1 MVTGVN
7 SVDSTSRGKSKGNLK
22 ATASLP
28 GTRLL
33 WAGAVAFFLIIVS
46 WVLYAALSGKNGAL
60 QEVDLKVYWDGGLI
74 VRHVTPYY
82 NPHYYDPLYG
92 WGGTGKLALKFTYTP
107 FAAIAFALIS
117 FIPLTA
123 LYSVSVVVNM
133 ITFAA
138 ALWFTFYGLGY
149 SDRRVR
155 LGLTLLAAAATFWL
169 QPVVRTIY
177 LGQINLILMAAI
189 IWDLCQPDNSK
200 GRTRWWKGA
209 GTGVA

>member
-1 MVTGVN
+1 MN
-7 SVDSTSRGKSKGNLK
+7 SVDSTPQGKSKGNLK
-22 ATASLP
+22 ATAYLP

-33 WAGAVAFFLIIVS
+33 WGGAVAFFLVIVS
-46 WVLYAALSGKNGAL
+46 WVVYAALSGKNGAL

-82 NPHYYDPLYG
+82 NSHYYDPLYM

-123 LYSVSVVVNM
+123 LYSVSVVVNI
-133 ITFAA
+133 ITFAG

-149 SDRRVR
+149 RDRRVR
-155 LGLTLLAAAATFWL
+155 LGATLLAAAATFWL

-177 LGQINLILMAAI
+177 LGQINLILMA
-189 IWDLCQPDNSK
+189 DRKS
-200 GRTRWWKGA
+200 
-209 GTGVA
+209 VV

>member
-7 SVDSTSRGKSKGNLK
+7 SVDSTSQGKSKGNLK
-22 ATASLP
+22 AAAYLP

-33 WAGAVAFFLIIVS
+33 WGGAVAFFLIIVS
-46 WVLYAALSGKNGAL
+46 WVVYAALSGKNGAL

-74 VRHVTPYY
+74 VRHVTPFY
-82 NPHYYDPLYG
+82 NSHYYDPLYG

-133 ITFAA
+133 ITFAV

-155 LGLTLLAAAATFWL
+155 RRAAPARAAGSVW
-169 QPVVRTIY
+169 R
-177 LGQINLILMAAI
+177 
-189 IWDLCQPDNSK
+189 
-200 GRTRWWKGA
+200 
-209 GTGVA
+209 